1 MDDETRDL
9 WQSLDLNIT
18 RSIGVIG
25 KGMLVDLE
33 HHEPRPSV
41 DYGFMR
47 GHKSE
52 QALQLSLKISKNA
65 FIHRLAY
72 LAYLISRRY
81 EWNQELVEQ
90 AWWKDFI
97 GRCSPTWVD
106 SVWDAVYRQWET
118 RNFVGVVVQPSSSV
132 RWLRAASD
140 FGVPIWVIFPRPGSY
155 SHLDGGFVAKKW
167 EPTNDQVIEL
177 QRAQKARLA
186 QVPMVVFSEPQDEPT
201 QLPPAD
207 LDPEPAADPG
217 TPTPPTKLP
226 PGTSWHKSWEEFF
239 RNRDITSRNCL
250 EHATEQQKASWESL
264 SQHARKFQQPGK
276 NGARVY
282 VWETCN
288 SGGFYRILQTRFE
301 VARDWDSYFEEALVF
316 SPRHNAWDHCPF
328 SWGPAVEDGPLEDL
342 DDEDDHRIVDSWYA
356 EPEASATVSG
366 GDPEPLEYLY
376 FGYGFLSIEPTT
388 PLGATLPLDRSAAY
402 RIVGLGA
409 HNSQRQ
415 PEHLNSFITSIIQE
429 QLPTGHCDLC
439 PTSPPNETF
448 PGKALIHDAV
458 FRSNFPDLADG
469 AVFILE
475 NSFNESPLL
484 AVHEPLSI
492 LQMVR
497 AGTLLQLRTALQ
509 YLVTNGSRFTA
520 LYPEARSSSCQQFNL
535 LPNPMRGVGWKP
547 DSEDF

>member
-1 MDDETRDL
+1 
-9 WQSLDLNIT
+9 
-18 RSIGVIG
+18 
-25 KGMLVDLE
+25 
-33 HHEPRPSV
+33 
-41 DYGFMR
+41 
-47 GHKSE
+47 
-52 QALQLSLKISKNA
+52 
-65 FIHRLAY
+65 
-72 LAYLISRRY
+72 
-81 EWNQELVEQ
+81 
-90 AWWKDFI
+90 
-97 GRCSPTWVD
+97 
-106 SVWDAVYRQWET
+106 
-118 RNFVGVVVQPSSSV
+118 
-132 RWLRAASD
+132 
-140 FGVPIWVIFPRPGSY
+140 
-155 SHLDGGFVAKKW
+155 LDGGFVAKKW

-316 SPRHNAWDHCPF
+316 SPRHNARDHCPF
-328 SWGPAVEDGPLEDL
+328 SWGPAVEDGPPEDL
-342 DDEDDHRIVDSWYA
+342 DDEDNHRIVDSWYA

-458 FRSNFPDLADG
+458 FRSNFPDLANG

-547 DSEDF
+547 DSEDFRAYRSRLATFLLERPYVAAAAFSRGGIAGRIALEVLGIEKAMDILLNTVPDQRCSVNTSRGVYWHHEIGEREWFYLVGGYEVLTGVWISLLNWTALTPKQERANRWRNFRGGPRLPPGREAAFTSGIGRLCASGGFKTV